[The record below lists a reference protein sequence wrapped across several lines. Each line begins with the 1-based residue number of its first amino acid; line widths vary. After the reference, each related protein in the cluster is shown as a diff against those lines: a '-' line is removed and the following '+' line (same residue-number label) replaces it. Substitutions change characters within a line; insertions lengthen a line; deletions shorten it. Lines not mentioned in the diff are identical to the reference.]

1 MNRQLTATLAFLG
14 LCLANSDC
22 FAAQH
27 PKPITTNKS
36 RFRIPFKFDASA
48 LQRMNALELQLHVSS
63 DRGLTWD
70 MTQSLAP
77 DGGKF
82 EYQAPSD
89 GEYWFSVKTLDGRNQ
104 LHPPVGAYETG
115 LIVVVDTTPPL
126 LDVSLQEVSPGKV
139 HLSWHATDTNIDP
152 STLKLEYYQPGNE
165 SWESVDV
172 SPRVSGQT
180 TWSVTQAGQI
190 AARGTIAD
198 TAGNFGRGESKVQ
211 IAATGIAPPP
221 KSNRR
226 VPIAGIE
233 ASNENSE
240 LAIEDHESTVVPN
253 TRPDVLRDSQASNNR
268 FPIRQRQ
275 LPGHENP
282 SVVTPFGVSSA
293 KSIAVPSVLKNSTG
307 TPVIAADRWPVISES
322 VASQTEQIYQMPLRH
337 RLVNTR
343 RFQVGYQINDIGP
356 SGIGRIELFIT
367 QDNGRNWSKYG
378 DDPDQR
384 SPFDVEVLQDGEYG
398 FAIRVRS
405 GVGIAN
411 HPPLPD
417 EPPAIIVS
425 VDQMPPRLEVLPVQQ
440 GQGANVNRL
449 QIRWRIQDEHPAEKP
464 VSLYY
469 AAGRNGP
476 WETISDWTEDDG
488 RFEWT
493 VDAGVPSKFF
503 LRVLAR
509 DSAGNV
515 NKMESVTP
523 VVVDLSHPS
532 ARIVDVEAPQTVGPR

>member
-1 MNRQLTATLAFLG
+1 
-14 LCLANSDC
+14 
-22 FAAQH
+22 
-27 PKPITTNKS
+27 
-36 RFRIPFKFDASA
+36 
-48 LQRMNALELQLHVSS
+48 
-63 DRGLTWD
+63 
-70 MTQSLAP
+70 
-77 DGGKF
+77 
-82 EYQAPSD
+82 
-89 GEYWFSVKTLDGRNQ
+89 
-104 LHPPVGAYETG
+104 
-115 LIVVVDTTPPL
+115 
-126 LDVSLQEVSPGKV
+126 V

-253 TRPDVLRDSQASNNR
+253 TRPDALRDSQASNNR

-322 VASQTEQIYQMPLRH
+322 VARQTEQIYQMPLRH

-532 ARIVDVEAPQTVGPR
+532 ARIVDVESPQTVGPR